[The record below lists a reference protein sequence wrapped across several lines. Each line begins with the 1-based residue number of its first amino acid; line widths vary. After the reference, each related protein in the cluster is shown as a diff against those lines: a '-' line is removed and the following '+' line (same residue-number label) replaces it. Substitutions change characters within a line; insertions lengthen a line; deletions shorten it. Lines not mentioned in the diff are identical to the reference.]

1 MNHNNFF
8 FFFRWHEMT
17 IFIPYVGR
25 FEFDKFFFFFSF
37 LGKIFFLMVNI
48 YLNLLFIITVIWQ
61 ALLLM
66 IKVALSYA

>member
-1 MNHNNFF
+1 M
-8 FFFRWHEMT
+8 
-17 IFIPYVGR
+17 PYVGR

-37 LGKIFFLMVNI
+37 LGKRIFLMVNI